1 MKQISYMFFLLLIA
15 GCSIPGAFLGS
26 GNPNISAVK
35 IDLPTIQCGA
45 CQQTITEG
53 LKELEG
59 VQTAYV
65 NLNEEKVLIK
75 YDKTRITL
83 DDLKQ
88 TIAKLGYQ
96 ASDVPADGE
105 AYNNLPGCCKLPE
118 DR

>member
-1 MKQISYMFFLLLIA
+1 MSHILYVFLLLSIA
-15 GCSIPGAFLGS
+15 GCGIPEAFLGS
-26 GNPNISAVK
+26 SNPNISAEK
-35 IDLPTIQCGA
+35 IDLPTVQCGA

-59 VQTAYV
+59 VQTTYV
-65 NLNEEKVLIK
+65 NLNEEKVLVK

-88 TIAKLGYQ
+88 TIGKLGYQ
-96 ASDVPADGE
+96 AGDVPADEE
-105 AYNNLPGCCKLPE
+105 AYNNLSGCCKLPE

>member
-1 MKQISYMFFLLLIA
+1 MKQISYVCFLLLIV
-15 GCSIPGAFLGS
+15 GCGIPEVFLGS

-35 IDLPTIQCGA
+35 IDLPTVQCNA

-65 NLNEEKVLIK
+65 NLNEEKVLVK

-88 TIAKLGYQ
+88 AIVKLGYQ
-96 ASDVPADGE
+96 AGDVPADDE

>member
-1 MKQISYMFFLLLIA
+1 MKRISYVFFLLLIA
-15 GCSIPGAFLGS
+15 GCGIPEAFLGS

-35 IDLPTIQCGA
+35 IDLPTVQCDA

-65 NLNEEKVLIK
+65 NLNEEKVLVK
-75 YDKTRITL
+75 YDYTRITL

-88 TIAKLGYQ
+88 TIVKLGYQ
-96 ASDVPADGE
+96 AGDVPADEE